1 MRRSAL
7 IRALLG
13 GLGGLLA
20 VAAIVVVLARY
31 EPGFY
36 RQAANP
42 QAVGPGG
49 EDVEALA
56 RRAVSKA
63 SAWHAS
69 IARPGRWDAAVAAAE
84 INAWLATDLPRNH
97 PGWLPRGVSQ
107 PRILFEPKRALL
119 ASRVG
124 YGPLAAVA
132 WLDLEI
138 QLRDVNQLAITLNR
152 AGLGA
157 IPLPRMPILREL
169 ARRIAKL
176 GMVTDLRRLD
186 GRMVLMVYIPSTH
199 DAGATSY
206 WLESLAIGAGELLV
220 AGETRS
226 AALGVQ
232 FQDSKDQ
239 ASKDQASN
247 DQD

>member
-7 IRALLG
+7 IKALLG
-13 GLGGLLA
+13 GLGGLLV
-20 VAAIVVVLARY
+20 VAAIVAALVLH
-31 EPGFY
+31 EPAFY
-36 RQAANP
+36 RQAATS
-42 QAVGPGG
+42 QAGAADG
-49 EDVEALA
+49 EDVELLA
-56 RRAVSKA
+56 RRALTKA

-97 PGWLPRGVSQ
+97 PGWLPRGVSE
-107 PRILFEPKRALL
+107 PRLLLEPKQAVLG
-119 ASRVG
+119 SRVG
-124 YGPLAAVA
+124 YGPLTAVA

-138 QLRDVNQLAITLNR
+138 QLRDVNQLAITLDR

-157 IPLPRMPILREL
+157 MPLPRMPILREL
-169 ARRIAKL
+169 ARRIGKL
-176 GMVTDLRRLD
+176 GMATDLRRLD

-226 AALGVQ
+226 SSLGFQ
-232 FQDSKDQ
+232 SQDSKD
-239 ASKDQASN
+239 
-247 DQD
+247 